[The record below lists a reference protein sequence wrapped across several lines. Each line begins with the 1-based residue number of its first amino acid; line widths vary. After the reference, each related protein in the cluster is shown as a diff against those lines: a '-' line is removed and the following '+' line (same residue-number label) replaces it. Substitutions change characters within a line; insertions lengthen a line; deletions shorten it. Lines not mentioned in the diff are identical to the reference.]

1 MVPKSDFL
9 IPGETVVLCTHRH
22 FLTLAGA
29 VFVNLVA
36 LAVLLWIAH
45 ALGQYRLLWL
55 LILPLIY
62 LLWRVLLRA
71 RKLYI
76 ITNLR
81 VVRHEGVLAV
91 SSLDA
96 SLDKINNVFYEQ
108 SIAGR
113 ILGYGNVGLETASE
127 KGTIIFHLIPD
138 PQGFKNC
145 VLKQRERYRPF
156 QVGERDQPDPLS
168 VPKLLE
174 ELASLRDR
182 NIITTEEFEEKKKKL
197 LSNL

>member
-9 IPGETVVLCTHRH
+9 IPGETVILCTHRH

-29 VFVNLVA
+29 ISVSVVA
-36 LAVLLWIAH
+36 LAVLFWIAY
-45 ALGQYRLLWL
+45 ALGQYQFLWL

-71 RKLYI
+71 CKLYI

-145 VLKQRERYRPF
+145 VLKQRERYRPS
-156 QVGERDQPDPLS
+156 QAGETGQPDSLS

-182 NIITTEEFEEKKKKL
+182 NIITTEEFDEKKKKL
-197 LSNL
+197 LGSL